1 MISHLSPAALGPM
14 KAQQVRQRSMPPDP
28 AALRDQQHLFII
40 ACARRPFL
48 EPQAAMRPE
57 GLPIHRRPLG
67 RRVQRHQC
75 RQRRRSQTSP
85 STTRNKASNT
95 GRRGLS
101 VRKPRQTCARTS
113 CAWFVRRQMPCAKE
127 PLLRSASSSSVV
139 EMSPTA
145 PARASH
151 VKTNFPGP
159 VTEARTHG
167 RSPARRVHQ
176 GGAG

>member
-1 MISHLSPAALGPM
+1 
-14 KAQQVRQRSMPPDP
+14 
-28 AALRDQQHLFII
+28 
-40 ACARRPFL
+40 
-48 EPQAAMRPE
+48 MRPE
-57 GLPIHRRPLG
+57 GLPSHRRPLG

-101 VRKPRQTCARTS
+101 VRKPRQTCTRTS

-145 PARASH
+145 PARGVLPEPRPDKLPGTRHRGPDGWALASA
-151 VKTNFPGP
+151 KS
-159 VTEARTHG
+159 RC
-167 RSPARRVHQ
+167 
-176 GGAG
+176 GG